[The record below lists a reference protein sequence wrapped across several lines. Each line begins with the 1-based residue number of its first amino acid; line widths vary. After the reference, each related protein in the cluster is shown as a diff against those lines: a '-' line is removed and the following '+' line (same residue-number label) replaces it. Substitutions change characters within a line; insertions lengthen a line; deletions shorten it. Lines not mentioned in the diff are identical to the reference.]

1 MNKEKIFNEAENPAL
16 NKGAVSC
23 WRFAAFFIKG
33 IFTDGNEFYRM
44 TYGWTSDLEEYNTL
58 AEKFEKDRLK
68 RLHSEEEL
76 DVELTAI
83 KNNSSDIVELKVGM
97 ILVNDKEGIGVRYAC
112 S

>member
-1 MNKEKIFNEAENPAL
+1 METKTSNETLTAN
-16 NKGAVSC
+16 NDKGAVSC

-76 DVELTAI
+76 DKELTAI

-97 ILVNDKEGIGVRYAC
+97 ILVNDKEGVGVRYAC